1 MCREIG
7 KCDSYSIK
15 KNQSIETLDSAHM
28 LNLTDEDF
36 KVFAQIYMS
45 EELRENMSSVNRPA
59 VLAENLNYRIQ
70 TMEVFNLNI

>member
-1 MCREIG
+1 
-7 KCDSYSIK
+7 
-15 KNQSIETLDSAHM
+15 M